1 MRAHWYRGAGDRNF
15 GDALTRVLFARLA
28 GVELTWSSPAEAQ
41 LFGAGSIAHRIPSD
55 FTGVVWGTG
64 YMWATQ
70 GGDLRHAR
78 VLAVRGPLSAS
89 QGQLQGCGG
98 LLYADP
104 GLLAGQLLA
113 ARPRARHRLG
123 VVPHYADAEL
133 RKRWRGYPVDVRGG
147 VERVVAQVA
156 TCQRVVTSSLHVLIL
171 ADSLG
176 IENRWEPSD
185 AVIGHGHKF
194 RDYAAA
200 FGESIRPHTWRLA
213 DQAQVQAKA
222 VALRAAMEQLR

>member
-28 GVELTWSSPAEAQ
+28 GIELVWAGPAEAQ
-41 LFGAGSIAHRIPSD
+41 LFGAGSIAHRIPAD

-64 YMWATQ
+64 YMWEAQ
-70 GGDLRHAR
+70 VGDLRHAR
-78 VLAVRGPLSAS
+78 VLALRGPLSAA
-89 QGQLQGCGG
+89 QGQLSGQGGM
-98 LLYADP
+98 LYADP
-104 GLLAGQLLA
+104 GLLAGQLLQA
-113 ARPRARHRLG
+113 WPRVRHRLG

-133 RKRWRGYPVDVRGG
+133 RKHWRGYPIDVRGG
-147 VERVVAQVA
+147 VERVVTQVA
-156 TCQRVVTSSLHVLIL
+156 SCQRVVTSSLHVLIL

-176 IENRWEPSD
+176 IESRWEPSE

-194 RDYAAA
+194 RDYAAS

-213 DQAQVQAKA
+213 DQVQVRAKA
-222 VALRAAMEQLR
+222 EQLLMAMEQLR